1 MVSYKKLENVYL
13 PDPLYQTLLAYQKQ
27 QGFEEASLAVIEIL
41 TQFLEKNVEV
51 KHYATIE
58 QVEVL
63 ERKLTHLS
71 QQVAQLSQ
79 LMASSAQVEAV
90 STMPTNSNE
99 YTFGNT
105 DLEDEEDEPDEILYD
120 FIEPGSSPSPSRQP
134 K

>member
-13 PDPLYQTLLAYQKQ
+13 PDSLYQALLAYQKQ
-27 QGFEEASLAVIEIL
+27 QGFEEASLAVIDIL
-41 TQFLEKNVEV
+41 TQFLEKNAEI
-51 KHYATIE
+51 KRYATIE
-58 QVEVL
+58 QLEVL
-63 ERKLTHLS
+63 KRNVTHLS

-79 LMASSAQVEAV
+79 LIASSAQVEAV

-99 YTFGNT
+99 YNFGTT

-120 FIEPGSSPSPSRQP
+120 FIEPGSSPSPSRQL